1 MKRIIAILAM
11 LIAAASVFAVSTGT
25 IGTDATQLVEL
36 KIGDDLYS
44 YNVGFNTAASPVEG
58 DIEATTLALDESDRT
73 VATNS
78 TDLYVWWDILT
89 ANNFTVTISMD
100 GALEGKSTDG
110 GVDLGESIDYTVV
123 GAVQDG
129 EVAPES
135 SGATAISLDSKNYE
149 TPSTI
154 LDVESGTAAKSF
166 QGQQKLTIT
175 TAEGALQGKPEGT
188 YSSTL
193 TLTVAE
199 N

>member
-11 LIAAASVFAVSTGT
+11 LIAAASVFAGSTGT
-25 IGTDATQLVEL
+25 IGTNATQLVEL
-36 KIGDDLYS
+36 VIGDDLYS
-44 YNVGFNTAASPVEG
+44 YKVGFNTVASPAEG
-58 DIEATTLALDESDRT
+58 DIDATTLALDESDRT
-73 VATNS
+73 VATNNS
-78 TDLYVWWDILT
+78 DLYVWWDILT
-89 ANNFTVTISMD
+89 ADNFTVAISMD
-100 GALEGKSTDG
+100 GALKGKN
-110 GVDLGESIDYTVV
+110 GEDEPLNADIDYTVT

-129 EVAPES
+129 EVAPER
-135 SGATAISLDSKNYE
+135 SGAIAISLDSKTYE

-193 TLTVAE
+193 TLTVA
-199 N
+199 NN